1 MVDFGQ
7 ESDLRW
13 GHWVIVWK
21 EELEL
26 EDTAYQNM
34 SGTEICIWLEVN
46 PDLHMET
53 GWGRE
58 SRRQNILDYP
68 REAQR

>member
-1 MVDFGQ
+1 MVNFGQ

-13 GHWVIVWK
+13 GHWVIVWE

-34 SGTEICIWLEVN
+34 SGTR
-46 PDLHMET
+46 DFHM
-53 GWGRE
+53 
-58 SRRQNILDYP
+58 
-68 REAQR
+68 A